1 MQKYLKMLIAIMLSI
16 CSFSLTSCGDDDKDS
31 DSGSNV
37 SIVGTWKGHNTVAPN
52 DDDAMTARF
61 YEDGTCEIWWYW
73 NPYLDSYYFTGTYS
87 LSKNKLHLKGYYCSQ
102 GDRPYLEYDQNKS
115 CTVKNGVMN
124 FLFDTG
130 EWYITKQ

>member
-1 MQKYLKMLIAIMLSI
+1 MQKYLNMLIAILLSI
-16 CSFSLTSCGDDDKDS
+16 CSLSLISCRDDDDEP

-37 SIVGTWKGHNTVAPN
+37 SIVGTWKGHNTVASK

-73 NPYLDSYYFTGTYS
+73 NPYVDSYYFTGSYS
-87 LSKNKLHLKGYYCSQ
+87 LSKKKLHLKGYYGSQ
-102 GDRPYLEYDQNKS
+102 GSTPYIEYDQNKG
-115 CTVKNGVMN
+115 CTIKNGVMN
-124 FLFDTG
+124 FFFDLG